1 MRLTIKAIIRWE
13 QFRDKPF
20 ARFSYSDEK
29 DINAILYVCDIDSV
43 ESKTFE
49 DFTKELSV
57 AKSKELAFVFHR
69 ESLIMSQ
76 FQKKR
81 EKESSENEEK
91 TTEPPFIKD
100 IVPLLIMSGL
110 DASYALNEMSL
121 CDLPIF
127 IHAYEKRQ
135 RDTMEQSR
143 LWTYFNVSPYLS
155 KDIKSPK
162 DFYPFPWE
170 DKNKITSRDIT
181 QDELEMFKSIKT
193 SGLN

>member
-13 QFRDKPF
+13 QLRDKPF

-43 ESKTFE
+43 QNQTF
-49 DFTKELSV
+49 DAFISELSA

-76 FQKKR
+76 FQKNR
-81 EKESSENEEK
+81 EKESTKDESK
-91 TTEPPFIKD
+91 SIEPSFIKD

-110 DASYALNEMSL
+110 DANYALNEMAL

-127 IHAYEKRQ
+127 IHAYEQRQ

-143 LWTYFNVSPYLS
+143 LWTFFNVSPYLS
-155 KDIKSPK
+155 KDMTPK

-170 DKNKITSRDIT
+170 DHNKITSRDIT
-181 QDELEMFKSIKT
+181 QDEMEIFKSIKT